1 MLFNKRK
8 IFALIFIF
16 VFFVFDYKNIKAIE
30 PVEIGEPNKEK
41 IEINLS
47 ILDEMSVFEGNEIKI
62 DKDVRTKIKKTRIQ
76 KNNKEIKE
84 KKTYKNIKKKQKY
97 SYIDKSNTNYLNKIE
112 IFFESNS
119 SNIKKIEAKKIK
131 NFIEKKENKN
141 KLALKITAYAKT
153 KQTGGNDSSR
163 RLSLDRAINVRSELI
178 NNGILPENLIV
189 KALGNL
195 KKNNTKNKVDIE
207 VIEKI

>member
-30 PVEIGEPNKEK
+30 PVEIGGPNKEK

-119 SNIKKIEAKKIK
+119 SNIKKIEAKK
-131 NFIEKKENKN
+131 NKKF
-141 KLALKITAYAKT
+141 Y
-153 KQTGGNDSSR
+153 
-163 RLSLDRAINVRSELI
+163 
-178 NNGILPENLIV
+178 
-189 KALGNL
+189 
-195 KKNNTKNKVDIE
+195 
-207 VIEKI
+207 